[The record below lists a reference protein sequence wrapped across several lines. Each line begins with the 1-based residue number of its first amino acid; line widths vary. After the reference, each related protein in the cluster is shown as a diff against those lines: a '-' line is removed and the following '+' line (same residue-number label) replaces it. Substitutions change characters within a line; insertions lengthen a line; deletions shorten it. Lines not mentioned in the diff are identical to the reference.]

1 MANTAVPTLDT
12 AGWVTDGAEKLNR
25 LLAYFFTTMNSQSNL
40 YRSTINSIQS
50 IIEKSGNDI
59 DDLTSSL
66 QRQLSIY
73 LGRYYDNVTIKV
85 YIDPATIIHSL
96 VTLNL
101 DIAISDKDGF
111 TKYGP
116 SINLNNGVFKSI
128 VDLTA

>member
-40 YRSTINSIQS
+40 YSSTINSIQS
-50 IIEKSGNDI
+50 IIEKSGSDI

-66 QRQLSIY
+66 QRQLSTY

-85 YIDPATIIHSL
+85 YVDPTTIIHAL

>member
-85 YIDPATIIHSL
+85 YVDPATIIHAL